1 MLQRNYSQLITTGS
15 NIGGLSA
22 VSNKFFIKENEWF
35 GVTRISETAGYPEGY
50 GAKSFAMPLTSGAMS
65 AREDITITSNAS
77 GAMGVNAE
85 GSASF
90 ELPVANASLEL
101 IVSGQGS
108 TTFTIT
114 TEGNTTASL
123 NGVASTTFSF
133 SLNHLA
139 MYLNAYGYANA
150 NIDVLTTGS
159 GTLRA
164 IAICSGSTIDTSV
177 LTPASIWA
185 YQDRTLTAFDV
196 EVSGLTAEQ
205 QAQLDSIQANSGLIP
220 ALL

>member
-1 MLQRNYSQLITTGS
+1 MLQCNYSKLITTGS

-22 VSNKFFIKENEWF
+22 ASNKFFIKENEWF
-35 GVTRISETAGYPEGY
+35 GVTRINKTAGYPEGY
-50 GAKSFAMPLTSGAMS
+50 GAKSFVMPLKGGSVSSMV
-65 AREDITITSNAS
+65 DVILTSNAS

-85 GSASF
+85 GTAVF

-101 IVSGQGS
+101 IVSGEGG
-108 TTFTIT
+108 TTFAIT

-123 NGVASTTFSF
+123 NGTASTTFSF

-139 MYLNAYGYANA
+139 MYLDAYGFATANL
-150 NIDVLTTGS
+150 DLLTTCN

-164 IAICSGSTIDTSV
+164 IAICGGSTVDTSG
-177 LTPASIWA
+177 LTPASIWS
-185 YQDRTLTAFDV
+185 YSTRELTVAG
-196 EVSGLTAEQ
+196 GLSIEQ
-205 QAQLDSIQANSGLIP
+205 QAQLDAIQSDTSMIP

>member
-1 MLQRNYSQLITTGS
+1 
-15 NIGGLSA
+15 
-22 VSNKFFIKENEWF
+22 
-35 GVTRISETAGYPEGY
+35 
-50 GAKSFAMPLTSGAMS
+50 MPLTSGAMS
-65 AREDITITSNAS
+65 VREDVTITSNAS

-101 IVSGQGS
+101 IVSGTG
-108 TTFTIT
+108 TTSFVIT

-123 NGVASTTFSF
+123 NGNGSTTFSF

-139 MYLNAYGYANA
+139 MYLNAYGYADA

-159 GTLRA
+159 GTLKA
-164 IAICSGSTIDTSV
+164 IAICSGSTVDTTG

-185 YQDRTLTAFDV
+185 YQDRTLTALDV
-196 EVSGLTAEQ
+196 EVSGLTVEQ
-205 QAQLDSIQANSGLIP
+205 ATQLKNIANNTGLIP

>member
-1 MLQRNYSQLITTGS
+1 MLLKNSRYQTVGTL
-15 NIGGLSA
+15 IGGQHVLT
-22 VSNKFFIKENEWF
+22 NKFKIKEEEWF
-35 GVTRISETAGYPEGY
+35 GVTRISNTSGYPQGY

-85 GSASF
+85 ATASIEF
-90 ELPVANASLEL
+90 PVANASLEL

-108 TTFTIT
+108 TSFTIT

-123 NGVASTTFSF
+123 NGSGSTTFSF

-139 MYLNAYGYANA
+139 MYLNAYGFATANL
-150 NIDVLTTGS
+150 DLLTTGN

-164 IAICSGSTIDTSV
+164 IAICSGSTVDTTG

-185 YQDRTLTAFDV
+185 YQDRTLTALDV
-196 EVSGLTAEQ
+196 EVSGLTTEQ
-205 QAQLDSIQANSGLIP
+205 ATQLENIANNTGLIP

>member
-1 MLQRNYSQLITTGS
+1 MLLGGTRYRTLGT
-15 NIGGLSA
+15 NIGGASVLS
-22 VSNKFFIKENEWF
+22 SKFSIKEEEWF
-35 GVTRISETAGYPEGY
+35 GVTRINEYAGYPQGY
-50 GAKSFAMPLTSGAMS
+50 GGKSFTMPLISGAIS
-65 AREDITITSNAS
+65 VREDIVLTASAS

-85 GSASF
+85 GTASF

-108 TTFTIT
+108 TTFVIT

-139 MYLNAYGYANA
+139 MYLDAYGFATANL
-150 NIDVLTTGS
+150 DLLTTS
-159 GTLRA
+159 NGTLKA
-164 IAICSGSTIDTSV
+164 IAICGGSTVDTSG
-177 LTPASIWA
+177 LTPASIWN
-185 YQDRTLTAFDV
+185 YQDRTLTALDV

-205 QAQLDSIQANSGLIP
+205 ANQLTSIANNTGLIP

>member
-1 MLQRNYSQLITTGS
+1 MLQSNYSKLITTGS
-15 NIGGLSA
+15 NIGGQST

-65 AREDITITSNAS
+65 AREDITIASNAS

-85 GSASF
+85 GTASF

-101 IVSGQGS
+101 IVSGSGA
-108 TTFTIT
+108 TTFVIT

-123 NGVASTTFSF
+123 NGSGSTTFSF

-139 MYLNAYGYANA
+139 MYLNAY
-150 NIDVLTTGS
+150 
-159 GTLRA
+159 
-164 IAICSGSTIDTSV
+164 
-177 LTPASIWA
+177 
-185 YQDRTLTAFDV
+185 
-196 EVSGLTAEQ
+196 
-205 QAQLDSIQANSGLIP
+205 
-220 ALL
+220 

>member
-15 NIGGLSA
+15 NIGGQST

-77 GAMGVNAE
+77 GSMGVNAE
-85 GSASF
+85 GTASF

-101 IVSGQGS
+101 IVSGNG
-108 TTFTIT
+108 TTAFIIT

-123 NGVASTTFSF
+123 NGSASTTFSF

-139 MYLNAYGYANA
+139 MYLNAYGYASA

-164 IAICSGSTIDTSV
+164 IAICSGSTVDTTG

-185 YQDRTLTAFDV
+185 YQPNVALKSDV
-196 EVSGLTAEQ
+196 YAARFL
-205 QAQLDSIQANSGLIP
+205 
-220 ALL
+220 

>member
-1 MLQRNYSQLITTGS
+1 MLQCNYSKLITTGS
-15 NIGGLSA
+15 NIGGLSS

-50 GAKSFAMPLTSGAMS
+50 GAKSFVMPLKGGSISSMVDVSLTSS
-65 AREDITITSNAS
+65 AS

-101 IVSGQGS
+101 IVSGAG
-108 TTFTIT
+108 TTSFTIM

-123 NGVASTTFSF
+123 NGTASTTFSF

-139 MYLNAYGYANA
+139 MYLDAYGFATANL
-150 NIDVLTTGS
+150 DLLTTGN
-159 GTLRA
+159 GTLKA
-164 IAICSGSTIDTSV
+164 IAICSGSTVDTSG
-177 LTPASIWA
+177 LTPASIWN
-185 YQDRTLTAFDV
+185 YQDRTLTALDV
-196 EVSGLTAEQ
+196 EVSGLTVE
-205 QAQLDSIQANSGLIP
+205 QANQLTSIANNTGLIP

>member
-1 MLQRNYSQLITTGS
+1 MLQPNHSKLICQGN
-15 NIGGLSA
+15 NIGANAIPSL
-22 VSNKFFIKENEWF
+22 FYIKEPEWF

-50 GAKSFAMPLTSGAMS
+50 GAKSFVMPLKSGSVSSMVDVILTA
-65 AREDITITSNAS
+65 NAS

-85 GSASF
+85 GTASF

-101 IVSGQGS
+101 IVSGEGS
-108 TTFTIT
+108 TTFVIT

-139 MYLNAYGYANA
+139 MYLDAYGFATANL
-150 NIDVLTTGS
+150 DLLTTGN
-159 GTLRA
+159 GTLKA
-164 IAICSGSTIDTSV
+164 IAICGGSTVDTSG
-177 LTPASIWA
+177 LTPASIWN
-185 YQDRTLTAFDV
+185 YQDRTLTALDV
-196 EVSGLTAEQ
+196 EVSGLTVE
-205 QAQLDSIQANSGLIP
+205 QANQLNDIANNACLIP

>member
-15 NIGGLSA
+15 NIGGQST

-101 IVSGQGS
+101 IVSGSGT
-108 TTFTIT
+108 TTFVIT

-123 NGVASTTFSF
+123 NGSGSTTFSF

-139 MYLNAYGYANA
+139 MYLDAYGFATANL
-150 NIDVLTTGS
+150 DLLTTGN

-164 IAICSGSTIDTSV
+164 IAICGGSTVDTSG

-185 YQDRTLTAFDV
+185 YQERTLTALDV
-196 EVSGLTAEQ
+196 EVSGLTTEQ
-205 QAQLDSIQANSGLIP
+205 ATQLTNIANNTGLIP